1 MMKLCEKEGEKVINE
16 KVINEIE
23 GEEEEKEKDGV
34 LVVYDTNQ
42 NYHHRKGNCLV
53 SGVLVFTAMS
63 FRYIF
68 YEYILKYESQK
79 LLEDIQKLNKRFISN
94 TYSRVMTEFNIFMLN
109 SIEINMVD
117 DITTTSYC
125 FLSGVMNFSESQ
137 SMLNELMETALN
149 GNQKYN
155 LDFFVDVF
163 RHVIRKTIGL
173 GPSLLELKKYVIPDE
188 DLRYNVNEKSNL
200 RGYHSALS
208 LLRETYETKM
218 SVNYGGSNKILN
230 DDDETNLHE
239 FVHKVQN
246 LVFNPEM
253 LVCNSLT
260 SGNKMNIKNFRENFA
275 VTSSLGVK
283 DMYNTMLDVNDGII
297 SVRVQ
302 NALTKTCYLCV
313 VGLLISFVFI
323 IICQRKKKGY

>member
-1 MMKLCEKEGEKVINE
+1 MKLCEKEGCNEINE
-16 KVINEIE
+16 KVINEKGGE
-23 GEEEEKEKDGV
+23 KEEEGV

-283 DMYNTMLDVNDGII
+283 DLYNTMLDVNDGII

-302 NALTKTCYLCV
+302 NALTKTCYLFV

-323 IICQRKKKGY
+323 IICQRRKKKGY